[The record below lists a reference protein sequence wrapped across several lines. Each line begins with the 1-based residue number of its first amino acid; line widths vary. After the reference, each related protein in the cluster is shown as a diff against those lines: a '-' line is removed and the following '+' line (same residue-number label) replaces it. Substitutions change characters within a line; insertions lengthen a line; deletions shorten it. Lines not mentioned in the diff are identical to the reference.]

1 MSTSIHM
8 RDEDEDEDENESTDL
23 EIPIAWPE
31 MHLAALRKDPILATC
46 ALLRQLERKGNP

>member
-1 MSTSIHM
+1 M